1 MRPNRPA
8 GKINTALYSLHQ

>member
-8 GKINTALYSLHQ
+8 GKINIALYSLHQ